1 MKVRDVMTR
10 QVVTAAPTDS
20 VQAVARLMVDT
31 DTGAIPIEVPGVG
44 NLVGIITDRD
54 IVMRIVAEGRASTT
68 AVSEIMTVGLEGC
81 QEDDEI
87 DEAARRMTELS
98 MRRLVVYDAGREL
111 SGIVTL
117 AEIVAEQQRAARHG
131 GGGRE

>member
-20 VQAVARLMVDT
+20 VQAVARLMVDS

-44 NLVGIITDRD
+44 SLVGVVTDRD
-54 IVMRIVAEGRASTT
+54 IVTRIVAEGRASTT
-68 AVSEIMTVGLEGC
+68 AVSEIMTVGLENC
-81 QEDDEI
+81 QEDDDI
-87 DEAARRMTELS
+87 DIAARKMTELN
-98 MRRLVVYDAGREL
+98 MRRLVVLDAEREL

-117 AEIVAEQQRAARHG
+117 ADIVAEQQRAERHG
-131 GGGRE
+131 GGGRA